1 MATVRLDISAFLC
14 TCGVTILCNP
24 RYSRGCGASAGSMSE
39 SAGGLTPRTPGTTAD
54 ESFFVESAI
63 VTMPARL
70 QFEGA
75 LDEQTKHGE
84 EEDIDRS

>member
-1 MATVRLDISAFLC
+1 
-14 TCGVTILCNP
+14 
-24 RYSRGCGASAGSMSE
+24 MSE